1 MYFKYTNMIAKNE
14 IFPIGRLLKTHGLS
28 GEMTFSTTTTLL
40 DEIEIPYLIL
50 EPEGIAVPLFIEEV
64 RMKSGETGLIK
75 FEGIDSGE
83 QAREYVGLTLYL
95 PNEYLEEMDETD
107 EEAGADITLGPLFS
121 LVNVPHVG
129 QVHLFYLAQLNS
141 DQFHP
146 GWETMEAKLFTESDI
161 PWDDI
166 AFRTVKVTLER
177 YFEDHKKSAFGIHV
191 VDLEAPKPAS

>member
-1 MYFKYTNMIAKNE
+1 MIAKNE
-14 IFPIGRLLKTHGLS
+14 IFPIGRLLKTHGLN

-50 EPEGIAVPLFIEEV
+50 EPEGIAVPFFIEEV

-107 EEAGADITLGPLFS
+107 EEAGYF
-121 LVNVPHVG
+121 VG
-129 QVHLFYLAQLNS
+129 
-141 DQFHP
+141 
-146 GWETMEAKLFTESDI
+146 
-161 PWDDI
+161 
-166 AFRTVKVTLER
+166 
-177 YFEDHKKSAFGIHV
+177 FEV
-191 VDLEAPKPAS
+191 VDENHGKIGTITDVDQSTENILFVIETDGDEILIPAVEEYITDIDHEKKIIRLRLPDGLLDL

>member
-1 MYFKYTNMIAKNE
+1 MYFKYTNRIAKNE
-14 IFPIGRLLKTHGLS
+14 IFPIGRLLKTHGLN

-50 EPEGIAVPLFIEEV
+50 EPEGIAVQFFIEEV

-107 EEAGADITLGPLFS
+107 EEAGYFVGFEVMEENHGKIGTITDVDQSTENILFVIETDADEILIPAVEEYIT
-121 LVNVPHVG
+121 
-129 QVHLFYLAQLNS
+129 
-141 DQFHP
+141 
-146 GWETMEAKLFTESDI
+146 DI
-161 PWDDI
+161 
-166 AFRTVKVTLER
+166 
-177 YFEDHKKSAFGIHV
+177 DHEKKIIRLRLPDGLL
-191 VDLEAPKPAS
+191 DL